1 MPDSDAQRPPPG
13 ETYLRELEEQLLAEF
28 SERNARIERLRRLR
42 HMETPVDIPP
52 AYRSSAREVRT
63 PLAREQLKRVIG
75 SLTAN
80 RPLVHVPPAEPTEAA
95 RAGADLRARWTNA
108 ALRRM
113 DSEAARDVFGM
124 LIDAMVA
131 DGAGVLKLLYAPDRW
146 AGYPRRSANDGE
158 PAQDFL
164 RRAERFKKSAR
175 FPLAWRDVDVTTFYP
190 LEGEDGLEA
199 CLEIAER
206 PRHLVQRRY
215 GLIADRRSGRLVP
228 AGGDPVGAP
237 LVGAQSNPGPA
248 GAPNAAPRA
257 TARVVEY
264 WDDEYFAYLVDGHL
278 VRRGRHGYGAI
289 PYVHAYGDQ
298 TPSRDPAKAGVSML
312 ASMEYLVPLLDQ
324 LLTMKQNALFL
335 YAYPTPKITN
345 FSPIDPS
352 LNNDGRPR
360 ALDFQPGQILPLYP
374 GEDLT
379 FLQWQGTPP
388 DLDELIAQT
397 RAMIDQAGAPSVLFG
412 VPPEGNASGYLLNQ
426 LINTARV
433 SFQQVA
439 RHAEQAL
446 ERIVQLMWRLVETR
460 IGETVFVF
468 EAEDDHGWI
477 GLGPQDIDG
486 YHAVRVRLDPLGPA
500 DDVAQG
506 TLAASLVGA
515 RLASRRWAMREKLG
529 IEDAETVE
537 DEILLD
543 ELIDAPEVRS
553 AIVREA
559 LGQAGLRPTPE
570 PEATN
575 ARA

>member
-1 MPDSDAQRPPPG
+1 MPESDAQRPPPG
-13 ETYLRELEEQLLAEF
+13 EAYLRELEEQLLAEF
-28 SERNARIERLRRLR
+28 GERNARIERLRRLR

-80 RPLVHVPPAEPTEAA
+80 RPLVHVPPAEATEAA

-146 AGYPRRSANDGE
+146 AGYPRRSAHSNQSAD
-158 PAQDFL
+158 AFL
-164 RRAERFKKSAR
+164 QRAERFKKSAR

-215 GLIADRRSGRLVP
+215 GLIADKRSGRLVP
-228 AGGDPVGAP
+228 PGGDAQSESGPVGAP
-237 LVGAQSNPGPA
+237 HVGARP
-248 GAPNAAPRA
+248 

-312 ASMEYLVPLLDQ
+312 ASMEYLIPLLDQ

-345 FSPIDPS
+345 FTPIDPS

-360 ALDFQPGQILPLYP
+360 ALDFRPGEILPLYQ

-412 VPPEGNASGYLLNQ
+412 VPPDGNTSGYLLNQ

-446 ERIVQLMWRLVETR
+446 ERVVQLMWRLLETR

-543 ELIDAPEVRS
+543 ELIDAPEIRT

-559 LGQAGLRPTPE
+559 LAQAGVAPSPAEETANGPT
-570 PEATN
+570 
-575 ARA
+575 

>member
-1 MPDSDAQRPPPG
+1 MPESDAQRPPPS

-28 SERNARIERLRRLR
+28 GERNARIERLRRLR

-95 RAGADLRARWTNA
+95 RSSADRRARWTNA

-146 AGYPRRSANDGE
+146 AGYPRRSADADE
-158 PAQDFL
+158 PAETFL
-164 RRAERFKKSAR
+164 QRAERFKKSAR

-215 GLIADRRSGRLVP
+215 GLIVDRRSGRLVP
-228 AGGDPVGAP
+228 AGGDAP
-237 LVGAQSNPGPA
+237 TADESTAQPDRPTT
-248 GAPNAAPRA
+248 AARG

-264 WDDEYFAYLVDGHL
+264 WDDEYFAYVVDGHL

-312 ASMEYLVPLLDQ
+312 ASMEFLIPLLDQ

-345 FSPIDPS
+345 FSPVDSS
-352 LNNDGRPR
+352 LGNDGRPR
-360 ALDFQPGQILPLYP
+360 ALDFHPGEIVPLYQ
-374 GEDLT
+374 GEDLS

-412 VPPEGNASGYLLNQ
+412 IPPDGNASGYLLNQ

-433 SFQQVA
+433 SFQQIS

-446 ERIVQLMWRLVETR
+446 EQIVRLMWRLVEAR
-460 IGETVFVF
+460 IGETVYVF
-468 EAEDDHGWI
+468 EADGDEGWI
-477 GLGPQDIDG
+477 GLGPRDIDG

-506 TLAASLVGA
+506 SLAASLVSA

-529 IEDAETVE
+529 IEDAEAVE

-543 ELIDAPEVRS
+543 ELIDAPEVRA

-559 LGQAGLRPTPE
+559 LGEAGLERPLAT
-570 PEATN
+570 EATDV
-575 ARA
+575 RA

>member
-1 MPDSDAQRPPPG
+1 MPESDAQRPPPS

-28 SERNARIERLRRLR
+28 GERNARIERLRRLR

-95 RAGADLRARWTNA
+95 RSSADRRARWTNA

-146 AGYPRRSANDGE
+146 AGYPRRSADADE
-158 PAQDFL
+158 PAETFL
-164 RRAERFKKSAR
+164 QRAERFKKSAR

-215 GLIADRRSGRLVP
+215 GLIVDRRSGRLVP
-228 AGGDPVGAP
+228 AGGDAP
-237 LVGAQSNPGPA
+237 TADESTAQPDRPTT
-248 GAPNAAPRA
+248 AARG

-264 WDDEYFAYLVDGHL
+264 WDDEYFAYVVDGHL

-312 ASMEYLVPLLDQ
+312 ASMEFLIPLLDQ

-345 FSPIDPS
+345 FSPVDSS
-352 LNNDGRPR
+352 LGNDGRPR
-360 ALDFQPGQILPLYP
+360 ALDFHPGEIVPLYQ
-374 GEDLT
+374 GEDLS

-412 VPPEGNASGYLLNQ
+412 IPPDGNASGYLLNQ

-433 SFQQVA
+433 SFQQIS

-446 ERIVQLMWRLVETR
+446 EQIVRLMWRLVEAR
-460 IGETVFVF
+460 IGETVYVF
-468 EAEDDHGWI
+468 EADGDEGWI
-477 GLGPQDIDG
+477 GLGPRDIDG

-506 TLAASLVGA
+506 SLAASLVSA

-529 IEDAETVE
+529 IEDAEAVE

-543 ELIDAPEVRS
+543 ELIDAPEVRA

-559 LGQAGLRPTPE
+559 LGEAGLERPVAT
-570 PEATN
+570 EATDV
-575 ARA
+575 RA

>member
-1 MPDSDAQRPPPG
+1 MPESDAQRPPPS
-13 ETYLRELEEQLLAEF
+13 EAYLRELEEQLLAEF
-28 SERNARIERLRRLR
+28 GERNARIERLRRLR
-42 HMETPVDIPP
+42 HMELPVDIPP
-52 AYRSSAREVRT
+52 AYRTSAREVRT

-146 AGYPRRSANDGE
+146 ARYPRRSAQPDE
-158 PAQDFL
+158 PAASFL

-199 CLEIAER
+199 CLELAER
-206 PRHLVQRRY
+206 PRHLVQQRY
-215 GLIADRRSGRLVP
+215 GLITDKRSGRLVP
-228 AGGDPVGAP
+228 PGGDTRA
-237 LVGAQSNPGPA
+237 LDTPGSQPD
-248 GAPNAAPRA
+248 APNAEPRA

-312 ASMEYLVPLLDQ
+312 ASMEYLIPLLDQ

-352 LNNDGRPR
+352 LGNDGRPR
-360 ALDFQPGQILPLYP
+360 ALDFRPGEILPLYP

-412 VPPEGNASGYLLNQ
+412 VPPDGNTSGYLLNQ

-446 ERIVQLMWRLVETR
+446 ERIVRLMWRLVETR

-468 EAEDDHGWI
+468 EAEDDQGWI

-529 IEDAETVE
+529 IEDAEAVE

-543 ELIDAPEVRS
+543 ELIDAPEIRS
-553 AIVREA
+553 AIAREA
-559 LGQAGLRPTPE
+559 LGQAGLQPSPTQE
-570 PEATN
+570 TTN
-575 ARA
+575 VGS

>member
-1 MPDSDAQRPPPG
+1 MPESDAQRPPPS

-28 SERNARIERLRRLR
+28 GERNARIERLRRLR

-95 RAGADLRARWTNA
+95 RSSADRRARWTNA

-146 AGYPRRSANDGE
+146 AGYPRRSADADE
-158 PAQDFL
+158 PAETFL
-164 RRAERFKKSAR
+164 QRAERFKKSAR

-215 GLIADRRSGRLVP
+215 GLIVDRRSGRLVP
-228 AGGDPVGAP
+228 AGGDDPTADEST
-237 LVGAQSNPGPA
+237 AQPDRPTT
-248 GAPNAAPRA
+248 AARG

-264 WDDEYFAYLVDGHL
+264 WDDEYFAYVVDGHL

-312 ASMEYLVPLLDQ
+312 ASMEFLIPLLDQ
-324 LLTMKQNALFL
+324 LLTMKQNVLFL

-345 FSPIDPS
+345 FSPVDSS
-352 LNNDGRPR
+352 LGNDGRPR
-360 ALDFQPGQILPLYP
+360 ALDFHPGEIVPLYQ
-374 GEDLT
+374 GEDLS

-412 VPPEGNASGYLLNQ
+412 IPPDGNASGYLLNQ

-433 SFQQVA
+433 SFQQIS

-446 ERIVQLMWRLVETR
+446 EQIVRLMWRLVEAR
-460 IGETVFVF
+460 IGETVYVF
-468 EAEDDHGWI
+468 EADGDEGWI
-477 GLGPQDIDG
+477 GLGPRDIDG

-506 TLAASLVGA
+506 SLAASLVSA

-529 IEDAETVE
+529 IEDAEAVE

-543 ELIDAPEVRS
+543 ELIEAPEVRA

-559 LGQAGLRPTPE
+559 LGEAGLERPVAT
-570 PEATN
+570 EATDV
-575 ARA
+575 RA

>member
-1 MPDSDAQRPPPG
+1 MPESDAQRPPPG

-28 SERNARIERLRRLR
+28 GERNARIERLRRLR

-95 RAGADLRARWTNA
+95 RSSADRRARWTNA

-146 AGYPRRSANDGE
+146 AGYPRRSADADE
-158 PAQDFL
+158 PAETFL
-164 RRAERFKKSAR
+164 QRAERFKKSAR

-215 GLIADRRSGRLVP
+215 GLIVDRRSGRLVP
-228 AGGDPVGAP
+228 AGGDAP
-237 LVGAQSNPGPA
+237 TADESTAQPDRPTT
-248 GAPNAAPRA
+248 AARG

-264 WDDEYFAYLVDGHL
+264 WDDEYFAYVVDGHL

-312 ASMEYLVPLLDQ
+312 ASMEFLIPLLDQ
-324 LLTMKQNALFL
+324 LLTMKQNVLFL
-335 YAYPTPKITN
+335 YAYPTPQITN
-345 FSPIDPS
+345 FSPVDSS
-352 LNNDGRPR
+352 LGNDGRPR
-360 ALDFQPGQILPLYP
+360 ALDFHPGEIVPLYQ
-374 GEDLT
+374 GEDLS

-412 VPPEGNASGYLLNQ
+412 IPPDGNASGYLLNQ

-433 SFQQVA
+433 SFQQIS

-446 ERIVQLMWRLVETR
+446 EQIVRLMWRLVEAR
-460 IGETVFVF
+460 IGETVYVF
-468 EAEDDHGWI
+468 EADGEAGAVDQVQNRQVVAG
-477 GLGPQDIDG
+477 GQPGERPAGVATLG
-486 YHAVRVRLDPLGPA
+486 HARKAGDRGRGGGGGRDSAGRTDRRPG
-500 DDVAQG
+500 
-506 TLAASLVGA
+506 GA
-515 RLASRRWAMREKLG
+515 GGDRA
-529 IEDAETVE
+529 
-537 DEILLD
+537 
-543 ELIDAPEVRS
+543 RS
-553 AIVREA
+553 P
-559 LGQAGLRPTPE
+559 G
-570 PEATN
+570 
-575 ARA
+575 

>member
-1 MPDSDAQRPPPG
+1 
-13 ETYLRELEEQLLAEF
+13 
-28 SERNARIERLRRLR
+28 
-42 HMETPVDIPP
+42 
-52 AYRSSAREVRT
+52 
-63 PLAREQLKRVIG
+63 
-75 SLTAN
+75 
-80 RPLVHVPPAEPTEAA
+80 
-95 RAGADLRARWTNA
+95 
-108 ALRRM
+108 M

-146 AGYPRRSANDGE
+146 AGYPRRSADTDE
-158 PAQDFL
+158 PAETFL
-164 RRAERFKKSAR
+164 QRAERFKKSAR
-175 FPLAWRDVDVTTFYP
+175 FPLAWRDVDITTFYP

-215 GLIADRRSGRLVP
+215 GLITDKRSGRLVP
-228 AGGDPVGAP
+228 AGGDSQPMDGSGTQP
-237 LVGAQSNPGPA
+237 E
-248 GAPNAAPRA
+248 APNTAPRA

-312 ASMEYLVPLLDQ
+312 ASMEYLIPLLDQ

-345 FSPIDPS
+345 FSPLDPS
-352 LNNDGRPR
+352 LSNDGRPR
-360 ALDFQPGQILPLYP
+360 ALDFRPGEILPLYQ

-412 VPPEGNASGYLLNQ
+412 VPPDGNTSGYLLNQ

-446 ERIVQLMWRLVETR
+446 ERSRAADVAAGGNAHRRTRLR
-460 IGETVFVF
+460 LRGR
-468 EAEDDHGWI
+468 GR
-477 GLGPQDIDG
+477 P
-486 YHAVRVRLDPLGPA
+486 RLDRPGDQTTSTATTPCACDSIRSVPLMTSPREPWPPASSAPASPPAAGPCA
-500 DDVAQG
+500 KSW
-506 TLAASLVGA
+506 AS
-515 RLASRRWAMREKLG
+515 K
-529 IEDAETVE
+529 
-537 DEILLD
+537 
-543 ELIDAPEVRS
+543 
-553 AIVREA
+553 
-559 LGQAGLRPTPE
+559 TPK
-570 PEATN
+570 PSKTKSSSTN
-575 ARA
+575 

>member
-1 MPDSDAQRPPPG
+1 MPESDAQRPPPS

-28 SERNARIERLRRLR
+28 GERNARIERLRRLR

-80 RPLVHVPPAEPTEAA
+80 RPQVHVPPAEPTEAA
-95 RAGADLRARWTNA
+95 RSSADRRARWTNA

-146 AGYPRRSANDGE
+146 AGYPRRSADADE
-158 PAQDFL
+158 PAETFL
-164 RRAERFKKSAR
+164 QRAERFKKSAR

-215 GLIADRRSGRLVP
+215 GLIVDRRSGRLVP
-228 AGGDPVGAP
+228 AGGDAP
-237 LVGAQSNPGPA
+237 TADESTAQPDRPTT
-248 GAPNAAPRA
+248 AARG

-264 WDDEYFAYLVDGHL
+264 WDDEYFAYVVDGHL

-312 ASMEYLVPLLDQ
+312 ASMEFLIPLLDQ

-345 FSPIDPS
+345 FSPVDSS
-352 LNNDGRPR
+352 LGNDGRPR
-360 ALDFQPGQILPLYP
+360 ALDFHPGEIVPLYQ
-374 GEDLT
+374 GEDLS

-412 VPPEGNASGYLLNQ
+412 IPPDGNASGYLLNQ

-433 SFQQVA
+433 SFQQIS

-446 ERIVQLMWRLVETR
+446 EQIVRLMWRLVEAR
-460 IGETVFVF
+460 IGETVYVF
-468 EAEDDHGWI
+468 EADGDEGWI
-477 GLGPQDIDG
+477 GLGPRDIDG

-506 TLAASLVGA
+506 SLAASLVSA

-529 IEDAETVE
+529 IEDAEAVE

-543 ELIDAPEVRS
+543 ELIDAPEVRA

-559 LGQAGLRPTPE
+559 LGEAGLERPLAT
-570 PEATN
+570 EATDV
-575 ARA
+575 RA

>member
-1 MPDSDAQRPPPG
+1 MPESDAQRPPPS
-13 ETYLRELEEQLLAEF
+13 EAYLRELEEQLLAEF
-28 SERNARIERLRRLR
+28 GERNARIERLRRLR
-42 HMETPVDIPP
+42 HMELPVDIPP
-52 AYRSSAREVRT
+52 AYRTSAREVRT

-146 AGYPRRSANDGE
+146 ARYPRRSAQPDE
-158 PAQDFL
+158 SAESFL

-215 GLIADRRSGRLVP
+215 GLITDKRSGRLVP
-228 AGGDPVGAP
+228 AGGDSQPMDGSGTQP
-237 LVGAQSNPGPA
+237 E
-248 GAPNAAPRA
+248 APNAAPRA

-312 ASMEYLVPLLDQ
+312 ASMEYLIPLLDQ

-345 FSPIDPS
+345 FSPLDPS
-352 LNNDGRPR
+352 LSNDGRPR
-360 ALDFQPGQILPLYP
+360 ALDFRPGEILPLYQ

-412 VPPEGNASGYLLNQ
+412 VPPDGNTSGYLLNQ

-446 ERIVQLMWRLVETR
+446 GADRAPDVAAGGNPHRR
-460 IGETVFVF
+460 
-468 EAEDDHGWI
+468 D
-477 GLGPQDIDG
+477 
-486 YHAVRVRLDPLGPA
+486 RVRLRGRGRPRLDRPGPA
-500 DDVAQG
+500 G
-506 TLAASLVGA
+506 HRWLPRRPRAA
-515 RLASRRWAMREKLG
+515 
-529 IEDAETVE
+529 
-537 DEILLD
+537 
-543 ELIDAPEVRS
+543 RS
-553 AIVREA
+553 ARS
-559 LGQAGLRPTPE
+559 R
-570 PEATN
+570 
-575 ARA
+575 

>member
-1 MPDSDAQRPPPG
+1 MPESDTRRPPPG
-13 ETYLRELEEQLLAEF
+13 EACLRELEEQLLAEF
-28 SERNARIERLRRLR
+28 GERNARIERLRRLR

-80 RPLVHVPPAEPTEAA
+80 RPLVHVPPAEATEAA

-146 AGYPRRSANDGE
+146 AGYPRRSAHSGQSAD
-158 PAQDFL
+158 AFL
-164 RRAERFKKSAR
+164 QRAERFKKSAR

-215 GLIADRRSGRLVP
+215 GLITDKRSGRLVP
-228 AGGDPVGAP
+228 PGGDDQSESGPVGAP
-237 LVGAQSNPGPA
+237 HVGARP
-248 GAPNAAPRA
+248 

-312 ASMEYLVPLLDQ
+312 ASMEFLIPLLDQ

-345 FSPIDPS
+345 FTPIDPN
-352 LNNDGRPR
+352 LANDGRPR
-360 ALDFQPGQILPLYP
+360 ALDFRPGEILPLYQ

-412 VPPEGNASGYLLNQ
+412 VPPDGNASGYLLNQ

-446 ERIVQLMWRLVETR
+446 ERVVQLMWRLVETR

-500 DDVAQG
+500 GDVSQG

-515 RLASRRWAMREKLG
+515 RLASRRWAMRQKLG

-543 ELIDAPEVRS
+543 ELIDAPEIRT

-559 LGQAGLRPTPE
+559 LAQAGLRPTPVTE
-570 PEATN
+570 TTN
-575 ARA
+575 ANA

>member
-1 MPDSDAQRPPPG
+1 MPESLAQRPPPG
-13 ETYLRELEEQLLAEF
+13 EAYLRELEEQLLAEF
-28 SERNARIERLRRLR
+28 SERNARVERLRRLR

-52 AYRSSAREVRT
+52 AYRTSAREVRT

-95 RAGADLRARWTNA
+95 RASADLRARWTNA

-124 LIDAMVA
+124 LVDAMVA

-146 AGYPRRSANDGE
+146 AAYPRRSTDPDESAE
-158 PAQDFL
+158 TFL
-164 RRAERFKKSAR
+164 QRAERFKKSAR

-215 GLIADRRSGRLVP
+215 GLITDKRTGRLVP
-228 AGGDPVGAP
+228 AGGDAQTDPDPVGAP
-237 LVGAQSNPGPA
+237 LVGARPTS
-248 GAPNAAPRA
+248 
-257 TARVVEY
+257 RVVEY

-278 VRRGRHGYGAI
+278 VRRGRHGYGAM

-352 LNNDGRPR
+352 LANDGRPR
-360 ALDFQPGQILPLYP
+360 ALDFRPGEILPLYP
-374 GEDLT
+374 GEDLS
-379 FLQWQGTPP
+379 FLQWQGAPP

-412 VPPEGNASGYLLNQ
+412 VPPDGNTSGYLLNQ

-433 SFQQVA
+433 SFQQIA

-446 ERIVQLMWRLVETR
+446 EQIVRLMWRLLETR
-460 IGETVFVF
+460 IGEPVFVF
-468 EAEDDHGWI
+468 EAEDEQGWI

-506 TLAASLVGA
+506 TLAASLVSA

-543 ELIDAPEVRS
+543 ELIDTPEVRA

-559 LGQAGLRPTPE
+559 LGQAGLQPLPTE
-570 PEATN
+570 ETTN
-575 ARA
+575 VGA